1 MTGVSKI
8 AIAESAS
15 SLKSLMKKQKKALSH
30 AKIQALYLLKI
41 QAVETIRYLAV
52 VMGRS
57 ESTIYYWLQLYREGG
72 LEKLL
77 EEPPKTGRPKK
88 VNVETVAKIQQE
100 LYDPEGFVSYKEIQ
114 RWALSCLDL
123 EVSYSTIHRIVRYEL
138 CSKLKTPRPTHE
150 KQAAGVVEAFK
161 LFLPTRVE
169 GIVQQIRNKQIEQP
183 NIAYWCQDETRVGF
197 RTESGKKITFKGVKP
212 QQLLQWHYDYYYIYG
227 LIEPIAGRS
236 FFYEFSHF
244 NSDCMSA
251 FLDQFRRENSHQV
264 HIIQLDNAPI
274 HTAKKLKVP
283 ENIILLFQLPTHLEL
298 NSRWKAAVHSA
309 PPYCPEVNPIER
321 VWEHIKYHLRSLW
334 FDNLNDVKEK
344 VAQILKDLTEEIIV
358 SLAGWDYF
366 QDALSL

>member
-1 MTGVSKI
+1 MSGVSKI

-72 LEKLL
+72 LERLL

-88 VNVETVAKIQQE
+88 ISVETVAKIQQE
-100 LYDPEGFVSYKEIQ
+100 LHDPKGFVSYKEIQ

-123 EVSYSTIHRIVRYEL
+123 DVSYPTIHRIVRYEL
-138 CSKLKTPRPTHE
+138 RSKLKTPRPVHE
-150 KQAAGVVEAFK
+150 KQAPGVVEAFK
-161 LFLPTRVE
+161 RFLPQRIE
-169 GIVQQIRNKQIEQP
+169 GIVQQLTNKRVEQP
-183 NIAYWCQDETRVGF
+183 NIAYWCQDETRLGF
-197 RTESGKKITFKGVKP
+197 RTESGKKITLKGVKP
-212 QQLLQWHYDYYYIYG
+212 EQILQWHYDYYYLYG
-227 LIEPIAGRS
+227 LVEPIAGRS

-244 NSDCMSA
+244 NCDCMSV
-251 FLDQFRRENSHQV
+251 FLEKFQQENQHQV

-283 ENIILLFQLPTHLEL
+283 ENIILLFQ
-298 NSRWKAAVHSA
+298 
-309 PPYCPEVNPIER
+309 PPYSPEVNPIER
-321 VWEHIKYHLRSLW
+321 VWEYIKYRLRSIW
-334 FDNLNDVKEK
+334 FDNLDDVKEK
-344 VAQILKDLTEEIIV
+344 VTQILSDLNHEIII
-358 SLAGWDYF
+358 SLAGWDCF

>member
-1 MTGVSKI
+1 MPGVSKI
-8 AIAESAS
+8 EIAESAS

-30 AKIQALYLLKI
+30 AKVQALYLLKI
-41 QAVETIRYLAV
+41 RAVETIRYLAV

-88 VNVETVAKIQQE
+88 ISVETVAKIQQE
-100 LYDPEGFVSYKEIQ
+100 LHDPKGFASYQEIQ
-114 RWALSCLDL
+114 RWAWSCLDL
-123 EVSYSTIHRIVRYEL
+123 DVSYSTIHRIVRYEL
-138 CSKLKTPRPTHE
+138 HSKLKIPRPVHE
-150 KQAAGVVEAFK
+150 KQAPGVVEAFK
-161 LFLPTRVE
+161 TFLPKRIE
-169 GIVQQIRNKQIEQP
+169 GIVQQLKLKNKNAEQF

-197 RTESGKKITFKGVKP
+197 RTESGKKITLKGVKP
-212 QQLLQWHYDYYYIYG
+212 EQILQWHYDYYYIYG
-227 LIEPIAGRS
+227 LVEPIEGRS

-251 FLDQFRRENSHQV
+251 FLDKFQQENPQQI

-283 ENIILLFQLPTHLEL
+283 ENIILLFQ
-298 NSRWKAAVHSA
+298 

-321 VWEHIKYHLRSLW
+321 VWEYIKYRLRSLW
-334 FDNLNDVKEK
+334 FDNLDDVKEK
-344 VAQILKDLTEEIIV
+344 VAHILSDLTHEVIV